1 MMAETDIQQK
11 RDKRRA
17 TRKIL
22 LAIGA
27 PLAIALACF
36 VVLAILPEPEGPRMK
51 DPLRSILTGL
61 GVLGV
66 AAPLCIGGAVL
77 KQRFATSPYFEG
89 KFIATVL
96 SVFGFACVAAGLACI
111 FLAIYDLL
119 TPLWS
124 Q

>member
-1 MMAETDIQQK
+1 MDESQTQQTSSK
-11 RDKRRA
+11 PPGVRR
-17 TRKIL
+17 L
-22 LAIGA
+22 VLAIGA
-27 PLAIALACF
+27 PLAVALVCF
-36 VVLAILPEPEGPRMK
+36 VVLAVLPEPKVARLK

-77 KQRFATSPYFEG
+77 KQRFGPSPYFEG

-96 SVFGFACVAAGLACI
+96 SVFGFVCVAAGLACI

-119 TPLWS
+119 SPLWF